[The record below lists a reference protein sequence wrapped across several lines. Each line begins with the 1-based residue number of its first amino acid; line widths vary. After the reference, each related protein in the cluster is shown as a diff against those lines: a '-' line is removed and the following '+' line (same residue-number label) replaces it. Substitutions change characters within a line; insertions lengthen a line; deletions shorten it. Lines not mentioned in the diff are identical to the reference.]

1 MERTLRRARGV
12 PDPGRHA
19 GVPYRNRPIV
29 PEPLKNAPSAADYRE
44 VTWIRTILLTLAA
57 AAIAFTAQQLGDY
70 PVEAATS
77 LEAVARG
84 DLGGFA
90 SAATPYAGSLT
101 LRAPFVAVAGALGGD
116 RLDLYH
122 AGVFACL
129 LGAVALAVVLDRA
142 AAGRP
147 WATRLA
153 TAAAVLALPVVL
165 DALDMGHPE
174 EVLTGALAVLAV
186 WAAPRRPL
194 TAGVLLGVAVA
205 CKPWALV
212 ALGPVLLCAE
222 GGRLRLLAA
231 AGAAGLAVLAPFLVD
246 LEHSRGLAAATSQTG
261 TIWEAIHLWWPLG
274 TAHHHVVPD
283 GVGAASAPW
292 T

>member
-1 MERTLRRARGV
+1 M
-12 PDPGRHA
+12 
-19 GVPYRNRPIV
+19 
-29 PEPLKNAPSAADYRE
+29 
-44 VTWIRTILLTLAA
+44 TWIRTILLTLAA

-194 TAGVLLGVAVA
+194 AAGVLLGVAVA

-222 GGRLRLLAA
+222 GGRLRLLPRPARPA
-231 AGAAGLAVLAPFLVD
+231 WPCSRRSWSTWSTLGGSPRRRVRPGPSGRRSICGGRSAPPTI
-246 LEHSRGLAAATSQTG
+246 TSC
-261 TIWEAIHLWWPLG
+261 P
-274 TAHHHVVPD
+274 TAS
-283 GVGAASAPW
+283 AASAPW